1 VAPRDGRALGFY
13 TGAMTRRW
21 LEPTRFATLWATLAV
36 LAAVPMLVSEDR
48 AWGLL
53 ANTARFAVGTCAI
66 GLPAGVVLA
75 MLLVRTNLPGRR
87 AIAALLAGVLLVP
100 LYVQCGAWQ
109 AAFGLQGWWRTA
121 TGAAAPWISDG
132 WGAAV
137 WVQSMAAIPWVALIV
152 GGGLYFVPRELEE
165 EALLDGSPAQVFR
178 RVTLPYTLSLV
189 CVAALLVAVSAAGDM
204 TVTDQFQVRTYAEEV
219 YTATSGGEPSAPLRT
234 LPGVTLALWLFAA
247 ALLVVL
253 RLTPWTPLSNI
264 RPPLVFQLGR
274 WRWPLAVLAM
284 AAIAVLVGVPIGS
297 LAWKAGVLVSHW
309 PSGYVR
315 TWSLEKCLSITAR
328 SPARYSRELFWS
340 FAPGVLA
347 ATSAVAAALPA
358 AWLARRGGWRQAPL
372 ATSAAI
378 ALAVPGPLLGLAT
391 IWLLNRNQTAWLYDH
406 TVAGP
411 WLVQWVRVWP
421 LVALVV
427 ACALRSIPRE
437 ETQSAALEGA
447 GPLATL
453 ARIGLAQ
460 RLPAV
465 AAAWLAALALA
476 IGELAA
482 THLVTPPGM
491 QSLAFRIFD
500 LLHAGVEDQ
509 VASICL
515 ALFLLLPLLG
525 LTTAWLTRRW
535 LLGMR
540 KA

>member
-1 VAPRDGRALGFY
+1 
-13 TGAMTRRW
+13 MIHRW
-21 LEPTRFATLWATLAV
+21 LEPTRFATLWAALAL
-36 LAAVPMLVSEDR
+36 LAALPWFVAADR

-53 ANTARFAVGTCAI
+53 ANTSRFAAATCAI
-66 GLPAGVVLA
+66 GVPVGLVLA
-75 MLLVRTNLPGRR
+75 MLLVRTDLPGRR
-87 AIAALLAGVLLVP
+87 GLAILLAGMLVVP

-121 TGAAAPWISDG
+121 TGAAAPWLSDG

-137 WVQSMAAIPWVALIV
+137 WVQAMGTVPWVALLV

-165 EALLDGSPAQVFR
+165 EALLDGTPAQVFR
-178 RVTLPYTLSLV
+178 RVTLPYILSLV
-189 CVAALLVAVSAAGDM
+189 CVATLLVAVSAAGDM

-219 YTATSGGEPSAPLRT
+219 YTANSGGEPSAPLRT
-234 LPGVTLALWLFAA
+234 LPGAMLTLWLIAA

-264 RPPLVFQLGR
+264 RPPLVFSLGR
-274 WRWPLAVLAM
+274 WRWPLAVLAT
-284 AAIAVLVGVPIGS
+284 AAIVVLVGVPIAS
-297 LAWKAGVLVSHW
+297 LAYKAGVLVSHG
-309 PSGYVR
+309 PTGFTRS
-315 TWSLEKCLSITAR
+315 WSLEKCLLLTAR

-340 FAPGVLA
+340 IIPAALA
-347 ATSAVAAALPA
+347 ATTTVVAALPV
-358 AWLARRGGWRQAPL
+358 AWLARRGGWWQAPL
-372 ATSAAI
+372 AISAAV

-391 IWLLNRNQTAWLYDH
+391 IWLLNRNATAWLYDH

-411 WLVQWVRVWP
+411 WLVQCVRVWP
-421 LVALVV
+421 LVALVL
-427 ACALRSIPRE
+427 AYALRSIPRD

-465 AAAWLAALALA
+465 AAAWLAGFALA

-515 ALFLLLPLLG
+515 AMFVLLPLLG
-525 LTTAWLTRRW
+525 LVTAWLTRRW
-535 LLGMR
+535 LRMAVGSS
-540 KA
+540 